1 MLSIKDISKTYRL
14 AGNHQ
19 VLNALSNVSFTAKPG
34 EIIGIIGKNGSGK
47 STLLKVISGLV
58 APTSGEVRFVG
69 KISSLL
75 EIGGGIH
82 PELSGR
88 ENYFLKGQMM
98 GLSKKV
104 LREQYEELLAFT
116 ELNEFIDEPVK
127 HYSNGMYMRLAMGI
141 GLTIKADIYLF
152 DEVISVGDVGFQ
164 QKCFNVIQNLA
175 KSGAIILMVSH
186 NHNELE
192 KYCNRFIWLEKG
204 KIHQSSSDDAILND
218 YLDFQFQQNYQLDKS
233 LNLIADDVSI
243 TGLKIFNG
251 RGASI
256 KIQNL
261 DPINIE
267 ISLIKTNS
275 STIFSL
281 STVIQ
286 DFSGLPI
293 FSIPTFTN
301 SENEDSRHEKQL
313 TLLTTIE
320 GAFLNPGFYTISIY
334 LYVNDD
340 LHRFKNVLSF
350 SIHQSE
356 NDALRMF
363 AKGFVRNNFEWKV
376 CRK

>member
-1 MLSIKDISKTYRL
+1 MLNIKDISKTYRL
-14 AGNHQ
+14 AGNYQIVH
-19 VLNALSNVSFTAKPG
+19 ALSNVSFTAKPG

-47 STLLKVISGLV
+47 STLLKIISGLV
-58 APTSGEVRFVG
+58 SPSEGEVKFNG

-98 GLSKKV
+98 GMSKNNLQEK
-104 LREQYEELLAFT
+104 YEALIDFT
-116 ELNEFIDEPVK
+116 ELHDFIDEPVK
-127 HYSNGMYMRLAMGI
+127 HYSNGMYMRLALGI
-141 GLTIKADIYLF
+141 GLTAKADIYLF
-152 DEVISVGDVGFQ
+152 DEVISVGDAGFQ
-164 QKCFNVIQNLA
+164 QKCFSIIQNLA

-186 NHNELE
+186 NLNELE

-218 YLDFQFQQNYQLDKS
+218 YLDFQFQKNYQLDKS

-313 TLLTTIE
+313 TLWTTIE

-376 CRK
+376 CRE

>member
-1 MLSIKDISKTYRL
+1 MLNIKDISKTYRL

-19 VLNALSNVSFTAKPG
+19 ILHALSNVSFTAKPG

-47 STLLKVISGLV
+47 STLLKIISGLV
-58 APTSGEVRFVG
+58 SPSEGEVKFNG

-98 GLSKKV
+98 GMSKNNLQEK
-104 LREQYEELLAFT
+104 YEALIDFT
-116 ELNEFIDEPVK
+116 ELHDFIDEPVK
-127 HYSNGMYMRLAMGI
+127 HYSNGMYMRLALGI
-141 GLTIKADIYLF
+141 GLTAKADIYLF
-152 DEVISVGDVGFQ
+152 DEVISVGDAGFQ
-164 QKCFNVIQNLA
+164 QKCFSIIQNLA